1 MAGWIQSGDL
11 ALANDTRERLVS
23 TSSDLF
29 YQHGFQAVGLDQIL
43 DTVGITK
50 TAFYKH
56 FESKDEL
63 IVAALEHRDRKDMGE
78 WFVFF
83 EARQDED
90 AKSRLLAVFDL
101 LDDWFGKPDFRG
113 CLFMSA
119 ATEFP
124 SRNDPIHRAAALHM
138 DKVNKELQRMAA
150 AAGASDPDSL
160 ARQILLLMTGAIT
173 TRHAAGDPNAA
184 ATAKETAALLVERYC
199 RSSRVRSAAKA

>member
-1 MAGWIQSGDL
+1 MP
-11 ALANDTRERLVS
+11 NDTRERLVS

-29 YQHGFQAVGLDQIL
+29 YQYGFQAVGLDQIL
-43 DTVGITK
+43 EAVGITK

-63 IVAALEHRDRKDMGE
+63 IVAALEHRDEKDMGE
-78 WFVFF
+78 WYAFF
-83 EARQDED
+83 EDRRDDE

-113 CLFMSA
+113 CLFMNA

-124 SRNDPIHRAAALHM
+124 SRNDPIHRTAAGHM
-138 DKVNKELQRMAA
+138 EKVTRELQRMAA

-160 ARQILLLMTGAIT
+160 ARQILLLMTGAIS
-173 TRHAAGDPNAA
+173 TRWGSPRQPS
-184 ATAKETAALLVERYC
+184 TALREQR
-199 RSSRVRSAAKA
+199 RVDRRSAGAP

>member
-1 MAGWIQSGDL
+1 MP
-11 ALANDTRERLVS
+11 NDTRERLVS

-43 DTVGITK
+43 DAVGITK

-63 IVAALEHRDRKDMGE
+63 IVAALEHRDEKDMRE
-78 WFVFF
+78 WFAFF
-83 EARQDED
+83 DDRRDDE

-113 CLFMSA
+113 CLFMNA

-124 SRNDPIHRAAALHM
+124 SRSDPIHRTAAGHM
-138 DKVNKELQRMAA
+138 EKVARELQRMAA

-160 ARQILLLMTGAIT
+160 ARQILLLMTGAIA
-173 TRHAAGDPNAA
+173 TRHSSGDPNAA
-184 ATAKETAALLVERYC
+184 ATAKETASLLVERYC
-199 RSSRVRSAAKA
+199 SPRMRSAAKA